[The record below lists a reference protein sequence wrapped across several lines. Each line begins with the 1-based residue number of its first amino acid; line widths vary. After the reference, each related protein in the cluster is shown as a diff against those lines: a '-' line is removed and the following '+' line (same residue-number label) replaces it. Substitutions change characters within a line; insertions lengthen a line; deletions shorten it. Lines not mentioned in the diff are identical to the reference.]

1 MLTKTAKFIAAVTM
15 LPSLLTADVSTG
27 TSVVALDTLVASVC
41 AQQLGNTRSAADQ
54 RRQAK
59 DLLHTARQRLN
70 EKKFDEVEFYLKQID
85 ELDVRYEGL
94 RNPFA
99 DSTIKVRRDLA
110 KARQADTKA
119 QLPSQQFASSL
130 KNKISGIH
138 KTPTTPKDPFKD
150 QTNEKLLEQITNGR
164 KAKAT
169 RYLENGRQAIR
180 QKNLAGA
187 LGWYQKAASMD
198 TTYAEGEYTPLML
211 AKELQQAGI
220 RMDSLSTNITASGS
234 KGVLPPAPSQSVAD
248 RLISKTPPVPTPRLP
263 ATINNPHQPTNANQP
278 LLPETHQLT
287 GNFVTRQTHLNDTP
301 LLEARRALA
310 ADNVQQAVKV
320 VDQVKAMGLVFP
332 LNGDS
337 PARIS
342 TLIQQ
347 HQQLKARLA
356 RENSADS
363 RLAHARHLMKQAEA
377 LASYKDFANA
387 QLLAEQAKSLN
398 VQFGQFE
405 RRPEDLLE
413 DLKAIARTEPKAAA
427 SAPPT
432 PAIQPLVNESLP
444 TFNDRVPP
452 TPTLF
457 PSLTSADSQENV
469 IPTKSPSV
477 INKLASVQADL
488 SQARAALDR
497 GDIPTAQRLVNQ
509 ALSQNVPESSY
520 GQDDTRP
527 WEIKMAIDSALRR
540 RDPSVIK
547 AGGSPFGAN
556 LELATTPP
564 EGSVALGL
572 YVPEQDNTHVS
583 PVSSE
588 LPNPV
593 IPQSEQNLQLLNTPE
608 PLINSAPPVSNKD
621 TEIPARE
628 PDNDP
633 TLEARKLIEQGEAA
647 LHRRDISAAKML
659 FEQAWQFEQV
669 LDPALRQRLQDHLQ
683 LLNVPRPSPGDESL
697 EPAPLD
703 EVNEQQMVLMRQLTG
718 EVARSQREIEKI
730 SPQQPK
736 QALEQLHDLRQRVA
750 KSELQSN
757 YRKQLLV
764 RVDRS
769 LSELERYIQ
778 DNRAEIELDEQ
789 NRAVLEDVDRR
800 RRIKEEVQNR
810 LAEFVEEFN
819 ELVDQERFAEASLKA
834 RQAREMAPDNEIAQ
848 MLIWKIKFIE
858 RTHRQWRLHEDREDG
873 VDGALADV
881 EGSATPFPDN
891 DPLVMPNVKFW
902 KDISSRR
909 KSLFE
914 RQSHLSEVEQLIQR
928 KLRSPVEV
936 RFTEQPLSA
945 VIDVLQKVTGVN
957 MYLDPEAMAAEGIT
971 SDQPVTINLT
981 QPVSLKSALIL
992 ILQPLHLS
1000 HVIQNEVLKITS
1012 EQTRDS
1018 AVYSR
1023 VYYVADLVSPIPNFG
1038 PNYSI
1043 GMAAA
1048 LQRAH
1053 QSLGV
1058 GQMGSFAQTMPAVMA
1073 AQPTGDGTTNPNVL
1087 RQFGGQR
1094 NQGMTRQSMGMGTG
1108 GLGEAVEPDFES
1120 LIELVTSTI
1129 APTTWVEVGGT
1140 ASIAPFDGNL
1150 SLVISQTQE
1159 VHEQIVDLLDQLR
1172 RLQDLQVTIEV
1183 RFITLSDNFFE
1194 RIGVDFD
1201 FDIDDNLTADDQDRI
1216 EDATRE
1222 DEGSSVTVGLDPA
1235 GMPTADLDLSF
1246 QQGSFD
1252 STIPAF
1258 GGFDV
1263 GTAANFGFAIL
1274 SDIEAFFVI
1283 QAAQGDTRTNIL
1295 QAPKVTL
1302 FNGQNASV
1310 ADTSQTP
1317 FVTSVIPV
1325 VGDFAAAQQPVIMVL
1340 SEGTSLNVQAVVSND
1355 RRFVRLTL
1363 IPFFSKIG
1371 NVQEFTFTGRSSSSS
1386 TSVAVDPD
1394 HPEDEVLGR
1403 RNEIIEGT
1411 TIQLPTFSF
1420 TTVTTT
1426 VSVPDGGTVLLGGI
1440 KRLSEGRNERGVPM
1454 LSKIPYINR
1463 LFRNVGIGRES
1474 QSLMMMVTPRI
1485 IIQEEEE
1492 DRVLGQ

>member
-1 MLTKTAKFIAAVTM
+1 MAV
-15 LPSLLTADVSTG
+15 
-27 TSVVALDTLVASVC
+27 
-41 AQQLGNTRSAADQ
+41 
-54 RRQAK
+54 
-59 DLLHTARQRLN
+59 
-70 EKKFDEVEFYLKQID
+70 
-85 ELDVRYEGL
+85 
-94 RNPFA
+94 
-99 DSTIKVRRDLA
+99 
-110 KARQADTKA
+110 
-119 QLPSQQFASSL
+119 
-130 KNKISGIH
+130 
-138 KTPTTPKDPFKD
+138 
-150 QTNEKLLEQITNGR
+150 
-164 KAKAT
+164 
-169 RYLENGRQAIR
+169 
-180 QKNLAGA
+180 
-187 LGWYQKAASMD
+187 
-198 TTYAEGEYTPLML
+198 
-211 AKELQQAGI
+211 
-220 RMDSLSTNITASGS
+220 
-234 KGVLPPAPSQSVAD
+234 
-248 RLISKTPPVPTPRLP
+248 
-263 ATINNPHQPTNANQP
+263 
-278 LLPETHQLT
+278 
-287 GNFVTRQTHLNDTP
+287 
-301 LLEARRALA
+301 
-310 ADNVQQAVKV
+310 DNVQQAVKV
-320 VDQVKAMGLVFP
+320 VDQAKAMGLVFP

-337 PARIS
+337 PERLS

-347 HQQLKARLA
+347 HQQLKTRLA

-377 LASYKDFANA
+377 LASYKDLANA

-413 DLKAIARTEPKAAA
+413 DLKTIARTEPKAAA
-427 SAPPT
+427 AASTSPKPN
-432 PAIQPLVNESLP
+432 IQPLVNESLP

-452 TPTLF
+452 TPTLI
-457 PSLTSADSQENV
+457 PGLTSADTRENV
-469 IPTKSPSV
+469 ISTKAPSV
-477 INKLASVQADL
+477 INKLANVQADL

-509 ALSQNVPESSY
+509 AISQNVPESSY
-520 GQDDTRP
+520 GQNDTRP

-547 AGGSPFGAN
+547 ADGSASHSN
-556 LELATTPP
+556 LELPTTPP
-564 EGSVALGL
+564 EGSVSHGL
-572 YVPEQDNTHVS
+572 YVPEQDRTHVA

-588 LPNPV
+588 LPNPI
-593 IPQSEQNLQLLNTPE
+593 IPQPEQNLQLLNTPE
-608 PLINSAPPVSNKD
+608 SFTNGASPVPDKD
-621 TEIPARE
+621 MELQVRE
-628 PDNDP
+628 SDNVQ
-633 TLEARKLIEQGEAA
+633 TLEAQKLIRQGEAA
-647 LHRRDISAAKML
+647 LQRRDVSAAKL
-659 FEQAWQFEQV
+659 FFEQAWQFEKA

-683 LLNVPRPSPGDESL
+683 LLNVPRQSPEDESL

-718 EVARSQREIEKI
+718 EIARSQREIEQI
-730 SPQQPK
+730 SQKQPK
-736 QALEQLHDLRQRVA
+736 RALDQLHDLRQRVA
-750 KSELQSN
+750 KSELQSH

-769 LSELERYIQ
+769 LNELESYIQ
-778 DNRAEIELDEQ
+778 DNRSEIELDEQ

-800 RRIKEEVQNR
+800 RRIKEEVENR

-848 MLIWKIKFIE
+848 MLMWKIKFIE
-858 RTHRQWRLHEDREDG
+858 RTRRQWRLHEDREDG

-891 DPLVMPNVKFW
+891 DPIVMPDVKFW
-902 KDISSRR
+902 KDISNRR

-914 RQSHLSEVEQLIQR
+914 RQGHLSEVEQLIQR
-928 KLRSPVEV
+928 KLRTPVEV
-936 RFTEQPLSA
+936 RFTEQPLSS
-945 VIDVLQKVTGVN
+945 VIDVLQKVSGVN
-957 MYLDPEAMAAEGIT
+957 MYLDPEALAAEGIT

-981 QPVSLKSALIL
+981 QPVSLNSALIL

-1000 HVIQNEVLKITS
+1000 HVVQNEVLKITS
-1012 EQTRDS
+1012 EQTRDL
-1018 AVYSR
+1018 AVYSQ
-1023 VYYVADLVSPIPNFG
+1023 VYYVADLVSPVPNFG
-1038 PNYSI
+1038 PNHSI

-1058 GQMGSFAQTMPAVMA
+1058 GQTGSFAQAMPAMIA
-1073 AQPTGDGTTNPNVL
+1073 AQPTVDGTANPNVL
-1087 RQFGGQR
+1087 GQFGNPQA
-1094 NQGMTRQSMGMGTG
+1094 QGLTRQNIGMGAG

-1129 APTTWVEVGGT
+1129 APTTWDEVGGT

-1159 VHEQIVDLLDQLR
+1159 VHEQIVDLLDQIR

-1222 DEGSSVTVGLDPA
+1222 DEGSSVTIGLDPE

-1252 STIPAF
+1252 SSIPAF

-1310 ADTSQTP
+1310 NDTSQTP

-1363 IPFFSKIG
+1363 VPFFSKIG
-1371 NVQEFTFTGRSSSSS
+1371 DVQEFTFTGRSSSSS
-1386 TSVAVDPD
+1386 TSLAVDPD
-1394 HPEDEVLGR
+1394 RPEDEVLGR
-1403 RNEIIEGT
+1403 QNEIIEGT

-1440 KRLSEGRNERGVPM
+1440 KRLSEGRNERGIPM
-1454 LSKIPYINR
+1454 LSKIPYVNR